1 MCFVSVAPD
10 LFAWVGGFSYICK
23 EQWHLIR
30 LCEIHIKDLI
40 SVFAETEHLLIM
52 SGKKHI
58 LRTVRVCVASVV
70 VSAFILLFFDFGG
83 IFDRYLSWLP
93 KLQFWPAV
101 LALNVASMMLI
112 FVLTM
117 LFGRVYCSFLCPLG
131 ICQDAVYGIR
141 SSLKGKKHRNR
152 QHYRK
157 AHTTLRL
164 AILAAF
170 IVTAALGHG
179 AIAYL
184 IEPYSIFGRTLSL
197 ATTKALIPGLISAAT
212 LLTICI
218 WAWYSGRSWCNTICP
233 VGTILGVFSKRS
245 LFKPV
250 IDHDSCV
257 SCGLCEK
264 NCRASAIDVK
274 NGKIDYSKCV
284 ACFDCLSVC
293 NKGSMS
299 YRFTMGKDA
308 AYLSGG
314 NKARKTA
321 AQGNQIHRAA
331 DHGYAAAQGNK
342 QEIVAQGMSR
352 KAFLGSAALI
362 AGSAILKAQEG
373 HGVLGPLAERRVPE
387 RKVPVVPPGAWSLRH
402 FDAHCVACQLCV
414 NACPNSV
421 LTPDLSPGR
430 FMLPKMDFEKSWC
443 RVECNACSRVCPASA
458 IVKIDVEHKS
468 SVSIGYAVFNP
479 DTCVVNTDGV
489 ECGNCAR
496 HCPAGAISMVKDA
509 YTGHR
514 LPVVNAERCI
524 GCGRCEYVCPSR
536 PVSAI
541 HVEGRHQH
549 IEI

>member
-1 MCFVSVAPD
+1 
-10 LFAWVGGFSYICK
+10 
-23 EQWHLIR
+23 
-30 LCEIHIKDLI
+30 
-40 SVFAETEHLLIM
+40 M
-52 SGKKHI
+52 SNKKHI
-58 LRTVRVCVASVV
+58 LRTVRVCVASIV

-83 IFDRYLSWLP
+83 IFDKYLSWLP

-141 SSLKGKKHRNR
+141 SSLKGKKHKNR

-212 LLTICI
+212 LLIICI

-245 LFKPV
+245 MFKPV

-299 YRFTMGKDA
+299 YRFTMGKDKAFTLGGEKA
-308 AYLSGG
+308 ARNQTVKEKVAQNKTVQQKVAQ
-314 NKARKTA
+314 NKAAQEESAQSKTVHNGSG
-321 AQGNQIHRAA
+321 QVRTV
-331 DHGYAAAQGNK
+331 
-342 QEIVAQGMSR
+342 QEEVSKGMSR
-352 KAFLGSAALI
+352 KAFLSSAALI

-373 HGVLGPLAERRVPE
+373 HGVLGPLAERRAPE
-387 RKVPVVPPGAWSLRH
+387 RKVPVVPPGSGSLRH
-402 FDAHCVACQLCV
+402 FDSHCVACQLCV
-414 NACPNSV
+414 NVCPNSV
-421 LTPDLSPGR
+421 LSPDLSPGR

-479 DTCVVNTDGV
+479 ESCVVITDGV

-509 YTGHR
+509 DTGHR